1 MLRTL
6 CLPRAPS
13 WSGKVLK
20 TCAKLISQVTVF
32 ALPFATAPPF
42 CLYLSVIAVLSKS
55 HVLLLIRRHFTLPLP
70 HTLHTFCASCFLFH
84 EGGHANLARRETF
97 THVESANKKIDF
109 ETIWSDI
116 AWRFYSHCGPFG
128 ILSEYFLVFSESI
141 SIRRAFFWF
150 ARYGKLFSF
159 DMPQVCIVSF
169 DTFLLFFMQSVNFFF
184 LMFSAW
190 KGKRLKLQTHVNEL
204 ANSFSFF
211 GNSLPYFV
219 CCFLLNN

>member
-1 MLRTL
+1 MRGSHREKDKEKNRFWL
-6 CLPRAPS
+6 
-13 WSGKVLK
+13 KVLWK
-20 TCAKLISQVTVF
+20 FWAQVSYRVSLSVAHLVLATCPQLVRQPAQNVCKAYQSGNSFCF
-32 ALPFATAPPF
+32 ALCYCSSLLSLSISYCRFIKISRIIADTKA
-42 CLYLSVIAVLSKS
+42 LYTS
-55 HVLLLIRRHFTLPLP
+55 HSSHFLCQL
-70 HTLHTFCASCFLFH
+70 FLFH

-159 DMPQVCIVSF
+159 DMPQLRIVSF
-169 DTFLLFFMQSVNFFF
+169 DTFLLFFMHSVNFY
-184 LMFSAW
+184 S
-190 KGKRLKLQTHVNEL
+190 
-204 ANSFSFF
+204 
-211 GNSLPYFV
+211 
-219 CCFLLNN
+219 